1 MIMFILLIH
10 LSCFPQSSISLYN
23 LKYIITNQF
32 NISLSNEKLDK
43 NFLLLNSTKTFP
55 NQFNINYNN
64 VINHHIIKTN
74 LYPTIYWNDEW
85 IS

>member
-10 LSCFPQSSISLYN
+10 LSCFPQLSISQDN

-32 NISLSNEKLDK
+32 NSSLSNEKLDK
-43 NFLLLNSTKTFP
+43 NFFLLNSTKTLP
-55 NQFNINYNN
+55 NQFNVNYNN

-74 LYPTIYWNDEW
+74 LYPTIYWNDE
-85 IS
+85 